1 MLALLLCSAWL
12 YFKAGEGAE
21 EPSPQDGRREDAL
34 LARIPFCFSYEPM
47 AGENGKKLGNANPNN

>member
-12 YFKAGEGAE
+12 YYKAGEGAE
-21 EPSPQDGRREDAL
+21 EPSLLDESNGDAL
-34 LARIPFCFSYEPM
+34 LARIPFYFSYEPM